1 MKSSVTA
8 SQTELLQGLA
18 ASPGIVVG
26 RALVLGEQQ
35 WEGGAPL
42 RDAAEVEVEEQRLRR
57 AVALAG
63 QGLEELQITCRA
75 SFRQFVPLIAGHLL
89 ILEDPLFVERAR
101 CLIGEHMVPAE
112 TALRQALAGMEEQL
126 AGLSD
131 QYLRERVAD
140 VRHVANLIAARLAG
154 AEQETVQDD
163 PVILVGHAFSPED
176 VLAMDPD
183 LVLGFVNELG
193 GRTDHTAIVARTSG
207 LPAVV
212 GCAAACRRVASGDLL
227 VLDGNRGRVL
237 VNPDSSALAAC
248 RQEQAEQ
255 ERQQRELAF
264 FAHLPAETRQGRK
277 ITIEANLE
285 MLEEVEPAM
294 QYGAAGIGL
303 FRSEFYYLTPDGPPS
318 EELLLS
324 IYSHLLVSF
333 NPFPVTVRT
342 LDVGGDKPIKGYG
355 GRPEKNPALGLRAIR
370 LSLQQPELFISQLRA
385 LFRAAEHGTLRI
397 MLPMITSYNE
407 LLAAKAL
414 VRQVRDELRSQGLP
428 HGDGVEIGMMVEV
441 PSAVAIADS
450 LAREVDF
457 FSIGTNDLIQYAM
470 AVDRGNEQVAHMY
483 TPLHPAILRM
493 IAQVVE
499 AGHAAGIEVGLCGEM
514 AGDAAIL
521 PVLLGLGLDEL
532 SMPPLAIPRI
542 KKMVRLTDVEQAEE
556 LAAEL
561 LACPATE
568 ALQERLKAYLH
579 SHYGLEWQGMG
590 HETGVES

>member
-255 ERQQRELAF
+255 ERQQR
-264 FAHLPAETRQGRK
+264 
-277 ITIEANLE
+277 NW
-285 MLEEVEPAM
+285 
-294 QYGAAGIGL
+294 
-303 FRSEFYYLTPDGPPS
+303 
-318 EELLLS
+318 
-324 IYSHLLVSF
+324 
-333 NPFPVTVRT
+333 PFC
-342 LDVGGDKPIKGYG
+342 
-355 GRPEKNPALGLRAIR
+355 
-370 LSLQQPELFISQLRA
+370 
-385 LFRAAEHGTLRI
+385 
-397 MLPMITSYNE
+397 
-407 LLAAKAL
+407 
-414 VRQVRDELRSQGLP
+414 
-428 HGDGVEIGMMVEV
+428 
-441 PSAVAIADS
+441 PSA
-450 LAREVDF
+450 
-457 FSIGTNDLIQYAM
+457 GGNQTGPQNNH
-470 AVDRGNEQVAHMY
+470 RGQS
-483 TPLHPAILRM
+483 
-493 IAQVVE
+493 
-499 AGHAAGIEVGLCGEM
+499 
-514 AGDAAIL
+514 GDA
-521 PVLLGLGLDEL
+521 
-532 SMPPLAIPRI
+532 
-542 KKMVRLTDVEQAEE
+542 
-556 LAAEL
+556 
-561 LACPATE
+561 
-568 ALQERLKAYLH
+568 
-579 SHYGLEWQGMG
+579 
-590 HETGVES
+590 